1 MIADDAEDVVVEES
15 MDDFMGEQFDA
26 LNSGNAIIGSSP
38 DEAPAESAAT
48 DPPDTVKAESSDDS
62 SPEPQEDPAA
72 KAADTDVESE
82 GSEPDDQTI
91 TAPQS
96 MSAKDRET
104 FYALP
109 PENQQWISDR
119 VKAQEADYTRK
130 TMEVAEQRKFYDKLE
145 QAIAPRRQQF
155 AMNGMD
161 EGTAIG
167 QLLALSDYADADPVG
182 FARYLLEQRGIP
194 VSALNENGGEYSV
207 DPQMLEMR
215 QRIESFENH
224 FAQQQNQQLEQE
236 SQVVSGV
243 INDFATANPFYA
255 ELEKDMIPIVSA
267 LRESKP
273 GLTSDQYLQMAYKM
287 ALATNDEV
295 SGKIEVDRKAKSEAE
310 RIAKAKKDA
319 TAAKRAGG
327 TNIKT
332 SGALPAGAAK
342 AKSVDDF
349 IGALVDDRM
358 TA

>member
-1 MIADDAEDVVVEES
+1 MADEAEDVVVEES
-15 MDDFMGEQFDA
+15 MDDFMGAQFDA
-26 LNSGNAIIGSSP
+26 IESESP
-38 DEAPAESAAT
+38 SEDEPVQKT
-48 DPPDTVKAESSDDS
+48 AESSES
-62 SPEPQEDPAA
+62 SEPPEDTVA
-72 KAADTDVESE
+72 KAADSDADSE

-96 MSAKDRET
+96 MSAKDREA
-104 FYALP
+104 FYTLP
-109 PENQQWISDR
+109 PENQKWISDR
-119 VKAQEADYTRK
+119 VRAQEADYTRK
-130 TMEVAEQRKFYDKLE
+130 TMEVAEQRKLYDKLE
-145 QAIAPRRQQF
+145 EAIAPRRQQF

-167 QLLALSDYADADPVG
+167 QLLALSDYADSDPVG
-182 FARYLLEQRGIP
+182 FTRYLLEQRGIP
-194 VSALNENGGEYSV
+194 VSALSENVGEHSV
-207 DPQMLEMR
+207 DPQLLAMQNRL
-215 QRIESFENH
+215 QGFENY
-224 FAQQQNQQLEQE
+224 FSQQQSQQQEQQGE
-236 SQVVSGV
+236 VVSGV
-243 INDFATANPFYA
+243 IEDFATANPFYG
-255 ELEKDMIPIVSA
+255 ELEGEMIPIVSA
-267 LRESKP
+267 LRDSKP

-327 TNIKT
+327 TNIKAT
-332 SGALPAGAAK
+332 GALPAGAAK

>member
-1 MIADDAEDVVVEES
+1 MADDAEDVVVEES
-15 MDDFMGEQFDA
+15 MDDFMGAQFDA
-26 LNSGNAIIGSSP
+26 IESESPSEDAPSHETTDSSGSVELSE
-38 DEAPAESAAT
+38 DTVAEAT
-48 DPPDTVKAESSDDS
+48 DSD
-62 SPEPQEDPAA
+62 
-72 KAADTDVESE
+72 ADVGSE
-82 GSEPDDQTI
+82 GSEPDNQTI

-109 PENQQWISDR
+109 PENQKWISDR
-119 VKAQEADYTRK
+119 VRAQEADYTRK
-130 TMEVAEQRKFYDKLE
+130 TMEVAEQRKLYDKLE

-167 QLLALSDYADADPVG
+167 QLLALSDYADSDPVG
-182 FARYLLEQRGIP
+182 FTRYLLEQRGIP
-194 VSALNENGGEYSV
+194 VSALSENVGEYSV
-207 DPQMLEMR
+207 DPQLLAMQNRL
-215 QRIESFENH
+215 QGFENH
-224 FAQQQNQQLEQE
+224 FAQQQSQQLEQQGE
-236 SQVVSGV
+236 VVSGV
-243 INDFATANPFYA
+243 IESFATANPFYG
-255 ELEKDMIPIVSA
+255 ELEGEMVPIVSA

-319 TAAKRAGG
+319 TAARRAGG
-327 TNIKT
+327 TNIKAT
-332 SGALPAGAAK
+332 GALPAGAAK

>member
-1 MIADDAEDVVVEES
+1 MADDAEDVVVEES
-15 MDDFMGEQFDA
+15 MDDFMAAQFDA
-26 LNSGNAIIGSSP
+26 IESESP
-38 DEAPAESAAT
+38 SE
-48 DPPDTVKAESSDDS
+48 DTPSQETAESSES
-62 SPEPQEDPAA
+62 SESPEDTVAEATDSD
-72 KAADTDVESE
+72 ADSE

-96 MSAKDRET
+96 MSAKDREA
-104 FYALP
+104 FYSLP
-109 PENQQWISDR
+109 PESQQWISDR
-119 VKAQEADYTRK
+119 VKSQEADYTRK
-130 TMEVAEQRKFYDKLE
+130 TMEVAEQRKLYDKLE

-167 QLLALSDYADADPVG
+167 QLLALSDYADSDPVG
-182 FARYLLEQRGIP
+182 FTRYLLEQRGIP
-194 VSALNENGGEYSV
+194 VSALSENVGEYSV
-207 DPQMLEMR
+207 DPQLLAMQNRL
-215 QRIESFENH
+215 QGFENY
-224 FAQQQNQQLEQE
+224 FSQQQNQQLEQQGE
-236 SQVVSGV
+236 VVSGV
-243 INDFATANPFYA
+243 IEDFATANPFYE
-255 ELEKDMIPIVSA
+255 ELEREMIPIVSA

-295 SGKIEVDRKAKSEAE
+295 SGKIAVDRKAKSETE

-327 TNIKT
+327 TNIRT
-332 SGALPAGAAK
+332 TGTLPSGAAK

>member
-1 MIADDAEDVVVEES
+1 MADDAEDVVVEEAEES
-15 MDDFMGEQFDA
+15 MDDFMGAQFDA
-26 LNSGNAIIGSSP
+26 IESESP
-38 DEAPAESAAT
+38 SE
-48 DPPDTVKAESSDDS
+48 DTPSQETAESSES
-62 SPEPQEDPAA
+62 SESPEDTVAEATDD
-72 KAADTDVESE
+72 ADSE
-82 GSEPDDQTI
+82 GSEPDNQTI

-96 MSAKDRET
+96 MSAKDREA
-104 FYALP
+104 FYTLP
-109 PENQQWISDR
+109 PESQQWISDR
-119 VKAQEADYTRK
+119 VKSQEADYTRK
-130 TMEVAEQRKFYDKLE
+130 TMEVAEQRKLYDKLE

-167 QLLALSDYADADPVG
+167 QLLALSDYADSDPVG
-182 FARYLLEQRGIP
+182 FTRYLLEQRGIP
-194 VSALNENGGEYSV
+194 VSALTTAPGVDNYV
-207 DPQMLEMR
+207 DPQMLAMQNR
-215 QRIESFENH
+215 LQGFENH
-224 FAQQQNQQLEQE
+224 FAQQQSQQLEQQGE
-236 SQVVSGV
+236 VVSGA
-243 INDFATANPFYA
+243 IESFATANPFYG
-255 ELEKDMIPIVSA
+255 ELEGEMVPIVSA

-319 TAAKRAGG
+319 TAARRAGG
-327 TNIKT
+327 TNIRAT
-332 SGALPAGAAK
+332 GALPAGAAK

>member
-1 MIADDAEDVVVEES
+1 MADDAEDVVVEES
-15 MDDFMGEQFDA
+15 MDDFMGAQFDA
-26 LNSGNAIIGSSP
+26 IESESP
-38 DEAPAESAAT
+38 SE
-48 DPPDTVKAESSDDS
+48 DTPSQETAESSES
-62 SPEPQEDPAA
+62 SESPEDTVAEATDD
-72 KAADTDVESE
+72 ADSE
-82 GSEPDDQTI
+82 GSEPDNQTI

-96 MSAKDRET
+96 MSAKDREA
-104 FYALP
+104 FYTLP
-109 PENQQWISDR
+109 PESQQWISDR
-119 VKAQEADYTRK
+119 VRAQEADYTRK
-130 TMEVAEQRKFYDKLE
+130 TMEVAEQRKLYDKLE

-167 QLLALSDYADADPVG
+167 QLLALSDYADSDPVG

-194 VSALNENGGEYSV
+194 VSALSENVGEYSV
-207 DPQMLEMR
+207 DPQLLAMQNRL
-215 QRIESFENH
+215 QGFENY
-224 FAQQQNQQLEQE
+224 FSQQQNQQLEQQGE
-236 SQVVSGV
+236 VVSGV
-243 INDFATANPFYA
+243 IKDFATANPFYE
-255 ELEKDMIPIVSA
+255 ELEGEMIPIVSA

-327 TNIKT
+327 TNIRT
-332 SGALPAGAAK
+332 TGTLPSGAAK

>member
-1 MIADDAEDVVVEES
+1 MADDTEDVVVEES
-15 MDDFMGEQFDA
+15 MDDFMGAQFDA
-26 LNSGNAIIGSSP
+26 IESESPSEDTPAQETQESTGSS
-38 DEAPAESAAT
+38 ESAEPPKDTVAEAT
-48 DPPDTVKAESSDDS
+48 DS
-62 SPEPQEDPAA
+62 
-72 KAADTDVESE
+72 DTDSE

-109 PENQQWISDR
+109 PENQRWISDR

-130 TMEVAEQRKFYDKLE
+130 TMEVAEQRKIYDKLE

-167 QLLALSDYADADPVG
+167 QLLALSDYASSDPVG
-182 FARYLLEQRGIP
+182 FTRYLLKQRGIP
-194 VSALNENGGEYSV
+194 VSALSESDGGYPV
-207 DPQMLEMR
+207 DPQLLAMQDRL
-215 QRIESFENH
+215 QGFENY
-224 FAQQQNQQLEQE
+224 FTQQQSQQLEQQGE
-236 SQVVSGV
+236 VVSGV
-243 INDFATANPFYA
+243 IDNFATANPFYG
-255 ELEKDMIPIVSA
+255 ELERDMIPIVSA

-273 GLTSDQYLQMAYKM
+273 GLTSDQYLKMAYKM

-295 SGKIEVDRKAKSEAE
+295 SGKIEVDRKAKSETE
-310 RIAKAKKDA
+310 RIAKAKKSA
-319 TAAKRAGG
+319 TAARRAGG
-327 TNIKT
+327 TNIRAAGT
-332 SGALPAGAAK
+332 LPAGAAK

-349 IGALVDDRM
+349 IGALVDERM

>member
-1 MIADDAEDVVVEES
+1 MADDAEDVVVEES
-15 MDDFMGEQFDA
+15 MDDFMAAQFDA
-26 LNSGNAIIGSSP
+26 IESESP
-38 DEAPAESAAT
+38 SE
-48 DPPDTVKAESSDDS
+48 DTPSQETAESSES
-62 SPEPQEDPAA
+62 SESPEDTVAEATDSD
-72 KAADTDVESE
+72 ADSE

-96 MSAKDRET
+96 MSAKDREA
-104 FYALP
+104 FYSLP
-109 PENQQWISDR
+109 PESQQWISDR
-119 VKAQEADYTRK
+119 VKSQEADYTRK
-130 TMEVAEQRKFYDKLE
+130 TMEVAEQRKLYDKLE

-167 QLLALSDYADADPVG
+167 QLLALSDYADSDPVG
-182 FARYLLEQRGIP
+182 FTRYLLEQRGIP
-194 VSALNENGGEYSV
+194 VSALSENVGEYSV
-207 DPQMLEMR
+207 DPQLLAMQNRL
-215 QRIESFENH
+215 QGFENY
-224 FAQQQNQQLEQE
+224 FSQQQNQQLEQQGE
-236 SQVVSGV
+236 VVSGV
-243 INDFATANPFYA
+243 IEDFATANPFYE
-255 ELEKDMIPIVSA
+255 ELEREMIPIVSA

-295 SGKIEVDRKAKSEAE
+295 SGKIEVDRKAKSETE

-327 TNIKT
+327 TNIRT
-332 SGALPAGAAK
+332 TGTLPSGAAK

>member
-1 MIADDAEDVVVEES
+1 MADDAEDVVVEES
-15 MDDFMGEQFDA
+15 MDDFMAAQFDA
-26 LNSGNAIIGSSP
+26 IESESP
-38 DEAPAESAAT
+38 SE
-48 DPPDTVKAESSDDS
+48 DTPSQETAESSES
-62 SPEPQEDPAA
+62 SESPEDTVAEATDSD
-72 KAADTDVESE
+72 ADSE

-96 MSAKDRET
+96 MSAKDREA
-104 FYALP
+104 FYSLP
-109 PENQQWISDR
+109 PESQQWISDR
-119 VKAQEADYTRK
+119 VKSQEADYTRK
-130 TMEVAEQRKFYDKLE
+130 TMEVAEQRKLYDKLE

-167 QLLALSDYADADPVG
+167 QLLALSDYADSDPVG
-182 FARYLLEQRGIP
+182 FTRYLLEQRGIP
-194 VSALNENGGEYSV
+194 VSALSENVGEYSV
-207 DPQMLEMR
+207 DPQLLAMQNRL
-215 QRIESFENH
+215 QGFENY
-224 FAQQQNQQLEQE
+224 FSQQQNQQLEQQGE
-236 SQVVSGV
+236 VVSGV
-243 INDFATANPFYA
+243 IEDFATANPFYE
-255 ELEKDMIPIVSA
+255 ELEGEMIPIVSA

-295 SGKIEVDRKAKSEAE
+295 SGKIEVDRKAKSETE

-327 TNIKT
+327 TNIRT
-332 SGALPAGAAK
+332 TGTLPSGAAK